1 MKGIIL
7 AGGSGTRLYP
17 LTRVTSK
24 QLLPVYDKPMIYY
37 PLSTLML
44 AGIRDILVISTPQ
57 DLPNFQRL
65 LGDGSDYGV
74 SLTYAEQPVPNGLA
88 QAFVIGAEF
97 AGGGVVGADERQA
110 VHFPERGIDDDARSA
125 LHRSQNRANERF
137 RIVRSDD
144 ECGRIPGQRI
154 LDAGDLAHMVA
165 LKLGTGP
172 DHPVRS
178 PGDSGQG
185 AEPDLI
191 PPRIFDALRNDG
203 DDFPRYGFGVPESC
217 KFTDKPR

>member
-1 MKGIIL
+1 MVDDENP
-7 AGGSGTRLYP
+7 T
-17 LTRVTSK
+17 VTA
-24 QLLPVYDKPMIYY
+24 DR
-37 PLSTLML
+37 
-44 AGIRDILVISTPQ
+44 AR
-57 DLPNFQRL
+57 R
-65 LGDGSDYGV
+65 
-74 SLTYAEQPVPNGLA
+74 QP
-88 QAFVIGAEF
+88 GAEF

-178 PGDSGQG
+178 PGGSGQG